1 MTTSVSVPPVP
12 PAPRLYA
19 RPSVT
24 VRRHVRSRPLV
35 DLSRLTRYRGGTYSH
50 TVEKIVF
57 TDGSWARTDLIR
69 LNPGIEAYSLDFT
82 GIAPTRPSRYQV
94 DTWEAVANVR
104 THVYE
109 AEVDWIL
116 RNSVPRLGVTEL
128 SRRLRAAGVPL
139 GRGNISEH
147 EAIAA
152 TQAAIWHLTNGLDL
166 DTRPLN
172 EPTSVRQDADG
183 VVVDFDGAPELGGYT
198 VELVALSDEEVTVA
212 LHKSEDGRIWREVP
226 SSRLIVGGAGGH
238 RKRLGVGATLSAH
251 RHGRSGRGH
260 RFYRLTVSGNATI
273 GDVRFWLDNSGNYR
287 NPDRIVHLYN
297 YLLDGA
303 RRARRQTRAPQ
314 LSAVGARFDC
324 DGLVGPLRLDA
335 TDSATLTSPDAVVVD
350 GDDREVDGPIVPG
363 SVVYLRTRRGATAA
377 RVTMTVPGTDDGF
390 GGRVL
395 TGVAKDEISQ
405 AYTPLALAVPAEL
418 VVDFTLDWTPRR

>member
-1 MTTSVSVPPVP
+1 MTTSVSVRPVL

-19 RPSVT
+19 HPSVT
-24 VRRHVRSRPLV
+24 VRRQVRSRPLV

-69 LNPGIEAYSLDFT
+69 LNPGIEAYSLDFA

-94 DTWEAVANVR
+94 DTWAAVPNVR
-104 THVYE
+104 TRAHE

-139 GRGNISEH
+139 GPGNITEH

-172 EPTSVRQDADG
+172 EPTAVRRAADG
-183 VVVDFDGAPELGGYT
+183 VVFEFDGAPELGGYT
-198 VELVALSDEEVTVA
+198 VELMADAADVTLT
-212 LHKSEDGRIWREVP
+212 LHKSEDGRTWRAVP
-226 SSRLIVGGAGGH
+226 SSEITAQGSGEY
-238 RKRLGVGATLSAH
+238 RKRLGVGATVSAH

-260 RFYRLTVSGNATI
+260 KFYRLTVSGNATI
-273 GDVRFWLDNSGNYR
+273 GDVGFWLDSSGAYR
-287 NPDRIVHLYN
+287 NSERIVHLYD

-303 RRARRQTRAPQ
+303 RRARSRTRAPQ
-314 LSAVGARFDC
+314 LSAAGARFDA
-324 DGLVGPLRLDA
+324 DGLIGPLRLNA
-335 TDSATLTSPDAVVVD
+335 TDAATLTSPDAAVVD
-350 GDDREVDGPIVPG
+350 GDGVAIDGALAPG
-363 SVVYLRTRRGATAA
+363 SIVYLRPNRGATAA
-377 RVTMTVPGTDDGF
+377 TVTMTVPGTEDGF

-395 TGVAKDEISQ
+395 TGVAHDEISH

-418 VVDFTLDWTPRR
+418 IVDFTLDWTPQR